1 MISVSELFLQRVEQ
15 HLRIIYDDVEL
26 PLSITEL
33 AQQLITV
40 ILGRSPLRDPTPH
53 KNRWDEQ
60 DIVLIAYGDSIIQHD
75 DSEFAVS
82 SPIEAPLKT
91 LHRFIKEQCDRQ
103 LNALHILPFNPY
115 SSDEGFAVMNYV
127 QVNESLGDWQDIKN
141 IANDVKLMADLVINH
156 CSSRS
161 VWFEN
166 FLNDLHPGKDYF
178 KTASL
183 NDDLS
188 QVVRP
193 RTSSLLH
200 TVNTPSGGKH
210 VWCTFSHD
218 QVDFDFANP
227 DVLKEF
233 VSIIRHYL
241 DYGVRLFRL
250 DAVAFLWKQLN
261 TDCINLPQTHEVVR
275 LLRTL
280 IEHVEPSVVII
291 TETNIPNQENLSY
304 FGNANEA
311 HAIYNFAL
319 PPLLLHTLLSGDS
332 TALKHWMMSMPPAQN
347 GTAYFN
353 FIASHDGIGLRPV
366 EGLLQPSEVAS
377 LVSTTM
383 QYGGRVSM
391 RTSNDG
397 THIPYELNIALFD
410 ALQGTHNGPDRFGL
424 ERFMCAHAI
433 MFALE
438 GIPGLYI
445 HSLLGTTND
454 YERFENSQHNRAI
467 NRHRWQ
473 ESKLL
478 AAIDEKYSHHH
489 KVFNGIK
496 ALLAVRKKQ
505 SAFHP
510 NATQFTLHLAGGLFG
525 FWRQSIDR
533 RQSVFCVYNISDK
546 SQTLILA
553 DLNLI
558 DTQQWFDLVSVKTI
572 EQGQMNIELEPYQSV
587 WLSNLQ

>member
-1 MISVSELFLQRVEQ
+1 MTLELLQQRVIQ
-15 HLRIIYDDVEL
+15 HLTCIYGEVEL
-26 PLSITEL
+26 STTLEQL
-33 AQQLITV
+33 ADRLINTM
-40 ILGRSPLRDPTPH
+40 LGDDPVRDPTPH

-60 DIVLIAYGDSIIQHD
+60 DMILIAYGDSIIRHANTD
-75 DSEFAVS
+75 EAVAK
-82 SPIEAPLKT
+82 PEEPPLHT
-91 LHRFIKEQCDRQ
+91 LHRFVKNQCLPE
-103 LNALHILPFNPY
+103 LNALHILPFYPY

-127 QVNESLGDWQDIKN
+127 QVNEALGSWQHIRDIS
-141 IANDVKLMADLVINH
+141 ADVRLMADLVINH

-166 FLNDLHPGKDYF
+166 FIQGKVPGKGYF
-178 KTASL
+178 KTASPSY
-183 NDDLS
+183 DLV

-193 RTSSLLH
+193 RTSPLLQAVE
-200 TVNTPSGGKH
+200 TKDGLQH

-227 DVLKEF
+227 DVLNEF

-241 DYGVRLFRL
+241 DNGVRIFRL
-250 DAVAFLWKQLN
+250 DAVAFLWKKLN
-261 TDCINLPQTHEVVR
+261 TRCINLPETHEVIR

-280 IEHVEPSVVII
+280 IEHFEPNVIII
-291 TETNIPNQENLSY
+291 TETNIPNRENLSY

-311 HAIYNFAL
+311 HCIYNFSL

-332 TALKHWMMSMPPAQN
+332 TALKHWMMSMPPPQE

-366 EGLLQPSEVAS
+366 EGLLEQSEIAEMVN
-377 LVSTTM
+377 TTAK
-383 QYGGRVSM
+383 YGGKVSL
-391 RTSNDG
+391 RTAPDG
-397 THIPYELNIALFD
+397 TNTPYELNIALFD
-410 ALQGTHNGPDRFGL
+410 ALQGTHKGPDKWGVTRFL
-424 ERFMCAHAI
+424 CAHAI

-473 ESKLL
+473 ESDLL
-478 AAIDEKYSHHH
+478 AKLSNENAHHRNVFKAMKSLMAIR
-489 KVFNGIK
+489 K
-496 ALLAVRKKQ
+496 AQ

-510 NATQFTLHLAGGLFG
+510 NATQYTLHLSEGLFG
-525 FWRQSIDR
+525 FWRQSINR
-533 RQSVFCVYNISDK
+533 SQSMFCVYNISDEP
-546 SQTLILA
+546 QTLTLA

-558 DTQQWFDLVSVKTI
+558 GTEQWRDLISGEQITEQTKT
-572 EQGQMNIELEPYQSV
+572 MSLTPYQAV
-587 WLSNLQ
+587 WLSNK

>member
-1 MISVSELFLQRVEQ
+1 MSTVNELFLQRVEQ
-15 HLRIIYDDVEL
+15 HLLIIYKDVEL
-26 PLSITEL
+26 SLSITEL
-33 AQQLITV
+33 AQQLVEI
-40 ILGRSPLRDPTPH
+40 ILGSSPLRDPTPH
-53 KNRWDEQ
+53 TNRWDEQ
-60 DIVLIAYGDSIIQHD
+60 DVVLIAYGDSIIKHD
-75 DSEFAVS
+75 DSEFAVT
-82 SPIEAPLKT
+82 SPLEPPLKT
-91 LHRFIKEQCDRQ
+91 LHRFIKEQCDLQ
-103 LNALHILPFNPY
+103 LNALHILPFYPY

-127 QVNESLGDWQDIKN
+127 QVNESLGEWDDIKG
-141 IANDVKLMADLVINH
+141 IAKDVKLMADLVINH

-166 FLNDLHPGKDYF
+166 FLNDVSPGKGYF
-178 KTASL
+178 KTASIT
-183 NDDLS
+183 DDLS

-193 RTSSLLH
+193 RTSPLLN
-200 TVNTPSGGKH
+200 TVSTPSGEKH

-227 DVLKEF
+227 EVLKEF
-233 VSIIRHYL
+233 IGIIRHYL
-241 DYGVRLFRL
+241 DSGVRLFRL
-250 DAVAFLWKQLN
+250 DAVAFLWKELN
-261 TDCINLPQTHEVVR
+261 TSCINLPQTHEVVR
-275 LLRTL
+275 LIRTL
-280 IEHVEPSVVII
+280 IEHTEPSVVII
-291 TETNIPNQENLSY
+291 TETNIPNKENLSY

-332 TALKHWMMSMPPAQN
+332 TAIKHWMMSMPPAQN

-353 FIASHDGIGLRPV
+353 FIASHDGIGLRPI

-383 QYGGRVSM
+383 QYGGKVSM
-391 RTSNDG
+391 RTSNEG
-397 THIPYELNIALFD
+397 THTPYELNIALFD
-410 ALQGTHNGPDRFGL
+410 ALQGTHNGPDKFGL
-424 ERFMCAHAI
+424 DRFLCAHAI

-454 YERFENSQHNRAI
+454 YERFEKTQHNRAI

-473 ESKLL
+473 ESRLL
-478 AAIDEKYSHHH
+478 AALSDKYSHHH

-496 ALLAVRKKQ
+496 QLLAIRKKQ
-505 SAFHP
+505 IAFHP
-510 NATQFTLHLAGGLFG
+510 NATQFTLHLSNELFG

-533 RQSVFCVYNISDK
+533 RQSIFCVFNISDQV
-546 SQTLILA
+546 QTLRLA

-558 DTQQWFDLVSVKTI
+558 NTQQWFELLLDKTI
-572 EQGQMNIELEPYQSV
+572 EEGQLEIELEPYQSV
-587 WLSNLQ
+587 WLSNIK